1 MSFQEIILI
10 MIVATIVHEIGHL
23 IGAKIVGI
31 KIKEA
36 SVGFGPMIFEFT
48 LQSIKFKVCWILL
61 GGYIMPAESDED
73 FLAYSKKRRGVLTA
87 SGLIMSIVILPISC
101 LIIIKLIEGDLFHVG
116 IKFIDLIRVFLN
128 HPFQYFYSG
137 LTLFPTTFYSNELSN
152 YLSCLAEISLF
163 LGIVNALPIPVL
175 DGGQIVMNMLENKMT
190 KIKDKYTIING
201 IGYSIILAI
210 ILLPMIEVFIKN
222 IKTTFPII
230 LFIGFIIYRVVR
242 INHRFEKGSKDI

>member
-36 SVGFGPMIFEFT
+36 SLGFGPILLEFT
-48 LQSIKFKVCWILL
+48 LQSIKSKICWILL
-61 GGYIMPAESDED
+61 GGYVMPAGSDKE
-73 FLAYSKKRRGVLTA
+73 FFTYSKKRRVVLTA
-87 SGLIMSIVILPISC
+87 SGVIMSIFILPISC
-101 LIIIKLIEGDLFHVG
+101 LMIIKLIEGGSFHVVM
-116 IKFIDLIRVFLN
+116 KFIDLIRVFLN

-137 LTLFPTTFYSNELSN
+137 LTILPTTTYSNELSN

-175 DGGQIVMNMLENKMT
+175 DGGQIVMTMLENKMP
-190 KIKDKYTIING
+190 KIKDKYTLING

-230 LFIGFIIYRVVR
+230 LFIGFIMYRVVR
-242 INHRFEKGSKDI
+242 INHRFEKSSKDI

>member
-10 MIVATIVHEIGHL
+10 MIAATIVHEIGHL
-23 IGAKIVGI
+23 IGAKLVGI

-36 SVGFGPMIFEFT
+36 SLGFGPILWEFT
-48 LQSIKFKVCWILL
+48 LQSIKFKICWILL
-61 GGYIMPAESDED
+61 GGYVMPAGSDEE
-73 FLAYSKKRRGVLTA
+73 FLTYSKKRRIILTA
-87 SGLIMSIVILPISC
+87 SGLIMSIIILPIFS
-101 LIIIKLIEGDLFHVG
+101 LVLIKLIEGDSFHVG
-116 IKFIDLIRVFLN
+116 IKFVDLIHVFLN

-137 LTLFPTTFYSNELSN
+137 LTIFPTTIYSNEISN

-175 DGGQIVMNMLENKMT
+175 DGGQIIMTLLENKMP
-190 KIKDKYTIING
+190 KIKEKYTIINS
-201 IGYSIILAI
+201 IGYLIIVAI
-210 ILLPMIEVFIKN
+210 ILLPMIEVFLRN

-242 INHRFEKGSKDI
+242 INHRFEKSSKDV

>member
-10 MIVATIVHEIGHL
+10 IIVATIVHEIGHL
-23 IGAKIVGI
+23 IGAKVVGI
-31 KIKEA
+31 KIKEV

-61 GGYIMPAESDED
+61 GGYVMPAGSDED
-73 FLAYSKKRRGVLTA
+73 FLAYSRKRRVVLTT
-87 SGLIMSIVILPISC
+87 SGLVMSIVILPISC
-101 LIIIKLIEGDLFHVG
+101 LMILNLIEGNSFHV
-116 IKFIDLIRVFLN
+116 ILKFKEILLVFLN

-137 LTLFPTTFYSNELSN
+137 LMLFPTITYSNLTSN

-175 DGGQIVMNMLENKMT
+175 DGGQIVMTMLENKMP

-210 ILLPMIEVFIKN
+210 ILFPMIEVFIKN

-230 LFIGFIIYRVVR
+230 LLIGFIIYRVVR

>member
-10 MIVATIVHEIGHL
+10 MIIATIVHEIGHL
-23 IGAKIVGI
+23 IGAKVVGI

-36 SVGFGPMIFEFT
+36 SLGFGPILWEFT

-61 GGYIMPAESDED
+61 GGYVMPAGSDEE
-73 FLAYSKKRRGVLTA
+73 FLTYSKKRRIILTA
-87 SGLIMSIVILPISC
+87 SGLIMSIIILPLFS
-101 LIIIKLIEGDLFHVG
+101 LVLIKLIEGDSFHVG
-116 IKFIDLIRVFLN
+116 IKFVDLIHVFSN

-137 LTLFPTTFYSNELSN
+137 LTIFPTTIYSNEISN

-175 DGGQIVMNMLENKMT
+175 DGGQIIMTLLENKMP
-190 KIKDKYTIING
+190 KIKDKYTIINS
-201 IGYSIILAI
+201 IGYLIIVAI
-210 ILLPMIEVFIKN
+210 ILLPMIEVFLKN

-242 INHRFEKGSKDI
+242 INHRFEKSSKDV

>member
-23 IGAKIVGI
+23 IGAKVVGI
-31 KIKEA
+31 KIKEV
-36 SVGFGPMIFEFT
+36 SLGFGPILWEFT

-61 GGYIMPAESDED
+61 GGYVMPAGSDEE
-73 FLAYSKKRRGVLTA
+73 FLTYSKKRRIILTA
-87 SGLIMSIVILPISC
+87 SGLIMSIIILPIFS
-101 LIIIKLIEGDLFHVG
+101 LVLIKLIVGDSFHVG
-116 IKFIDLIRVFLN
+116 IKFVDLIHVFLN

-137 LTLFPTTFYSNELSN
+137 LTIFPTTIYSNEISN

-175 DGGQIVMNMLENKMT
+175 DGGQIIMTLLENKMP

-201 IGYSIILAI
+201 IGYLIILAI
-210 ILLPMIEVFIKN
+210 ILLPMIEVFLRN

-242 INHRFEKGSKDI
+242 INHRFEKSSKDV

>member
-1 MSFQEIILI
+1 
-10 MIVATIVHEIGHL
+10 
-23 IGAKIVGI
+23 
-31 KIKEA
+31 
-36 SVGFGPMIFEFT
+36 
-48 LQSIKFKVCWILL
+48 
-61 GGYIMPAESDED
+61 MPAGSDEE
-73 FLAYSKKRRGVLTA
+73 FLTYSKRRRVILTA

-101 LIIIKLIEGDLFHVG
+101 LIIIKLIEGNSFHVS

-163 LGIVNALPIPVL
+163 LGVVNALPIPIL
-175 DGGQIVMNMLENKMT
+175 DGGQIVMTMLENKMP

-210 ILLPMIEVFIKN
+210 ILLPMIEVFVMRKN
-222 IKTTFPII
+222 TVNEKNS
-230 LFIGFIIYRVVR
+230 LLNKHVFISISCNLIA
-242 INHRFEKGSKDI
+242 IQLT